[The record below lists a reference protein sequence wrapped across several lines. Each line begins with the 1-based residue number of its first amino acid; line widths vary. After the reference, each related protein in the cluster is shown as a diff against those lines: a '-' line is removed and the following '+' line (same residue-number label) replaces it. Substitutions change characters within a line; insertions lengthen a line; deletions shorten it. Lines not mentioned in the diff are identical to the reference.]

1 MVVTCV
7 GDWSALA
14 GTTQVAMFTG
24 FGSIPGSGT
33 GMDSLNAELA
43 TLGIPNYAGQVFSW
57 WNQQD
62 AFDWLQQFED
72 ERSTLVIV
80 GHSFG
85 GNGAL
90 QLAGEY
96 LLPAGID
103 VDLTVQIDSVSN
115 PNPGSNSHLPANVD
129 VGYNYYQNSR
139 GLLEPQGEDF
149 VSGANNFNAESLF
162 NDASITHN
170 SLDNDPRLHA
180 LIGQHIFENLN
191 VVSADFDADGFVNGE
206 DFRTWQLGFG
216 MTGSA
221 TPSVGDANADGN
233 VDQQDLFAWQQ
244 QYGSLA
250 PLAAVGVPE
259 PTTFAM
265 VVGLLVCSSVTRRN
279 EQ

>member
-1 MVVTCV
+1 MVVTCI
-7 GDWSALA
+7 GDLPALA
-14 GTTQVAMFTG
+14 GTTQVAMFAG

-33 GMDSLNAELA
+33 GMDILNAELA

-62 AFDWLQQFED
+62 AFDWLEQFED

-96 LLPAGID
+96 LLPVGID

-115 PNPGSNSHLPANVD
+115 SNPGSNSHLPANVD
-129 VGYNYYQNSR
+129 VGYNYYQNST
-139 GLLEPQGEDF
+139 GFFEPQGEDF
-149 VSGANNFNAESLF
+149 VSGAMNFNTESLF

-180 LIGQHIFENLN
+180 LIGQHILENLN
-191 VVSADFDADGFVNGE
+191 VVSADFDADGIVNGE

-216 MTGSA
+216 TTGSA

-244 QYGSLA
+244 QYGSPA
-250 PLAAVGVPE
+250 PLAAAGVPE

-265 VVGLLVCSSVTRRN
+265 VVGLLVCGSVTRRN